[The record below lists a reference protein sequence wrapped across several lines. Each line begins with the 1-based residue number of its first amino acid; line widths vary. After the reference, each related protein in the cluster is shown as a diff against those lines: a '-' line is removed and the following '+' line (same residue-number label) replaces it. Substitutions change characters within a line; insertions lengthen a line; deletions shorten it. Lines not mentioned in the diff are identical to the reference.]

1 MLFFEK
7 NTSWSNLTH
16 TMEHNVM
23 GLVCYSEEYGRTH
36 ELIYCVLWYSG
47 AGWEFSRS
55 KLVTEN
61 KKRGVERINFCKP
74 FCMWVG
80 RLFSHKLGQDVR
92 QELRT
97 RQVLCQL
104 FKSLPCCCSNYLPLF
119 VEMMRLASFSKMVC
133 SGTATW
139 FSCRSMAQIW
149 SQRCSSWPYFHQGT
163 CVAKLE
169 QVFLVLP
176 DLWWLWSCYSET

>member
-1 MLFFEK
+1 MAGL
-7 NTSWSNLTH
+7 TSSFTVYSD
-16 TMEHNVM
+16 T
-23 GLVCYSEEYGRTH
+23 LVLG
-36 ELIYCVLWYSG
+36 
-47 AGWEFSRS
+47 
-55 KLVTEN
+55 EN
-61 KKRGVERINFCKP
+61 SVVQSWWQKKKRGGVERINFCKP
-74 FCMWVG
+74 FFMWVG